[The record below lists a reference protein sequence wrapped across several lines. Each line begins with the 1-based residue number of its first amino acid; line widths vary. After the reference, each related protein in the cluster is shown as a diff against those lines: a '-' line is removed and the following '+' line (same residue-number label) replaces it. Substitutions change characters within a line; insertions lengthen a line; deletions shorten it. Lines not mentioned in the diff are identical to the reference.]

1 MEDEEQI
8 MSYEEWLKWDRVQ
21 EKRYKEDYFMYSK

>member
-1 MEDEEQI
+1 MEKEGQI
-8 MSYEEWLKWDRVQ
+8 MSDENWLKWDRVQ